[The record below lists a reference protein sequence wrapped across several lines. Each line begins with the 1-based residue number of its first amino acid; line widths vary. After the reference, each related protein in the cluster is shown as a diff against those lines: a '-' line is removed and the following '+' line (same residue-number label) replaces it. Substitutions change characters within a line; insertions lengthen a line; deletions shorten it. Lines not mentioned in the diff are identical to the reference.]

1 MREKQPVTDEETKSA
16 AEPEEEAA
24 AEPETA
30 PEDSAGETPEEAREP
45 EKNRT
50 VSHRVVKRLKEENAA
65 LNKSLGELTDRYTR
79 MLAEYDNFRKRSQ
92 KEKEAIYADTK
103 AETVAK
109 LLPVADNLE
118 RAALAGGDVE
128 NYKKGVEMTLRQLS
142 DIFAALGVA
151 AFGEPGDAFD
161 PTMHNGVMHEENP
174 DLPANSVSM
183 VFAKGYKLG
192 EKVIRPATVKV
203 AN

>member
-1 MREKQPVTDEETKSA
+1 MANKKKGASPAPEEAKKNPAPEEPVT
-16 AEPEEEAA
+16 EPSEEAA
-24 AEPETA
+24 AE
-30 PEDSAGETPEEAREP
+30 TPEQP
-45 EKNRT
+45 EQPAPDPKDA
-50 VSHRVVKRLKEENAA
+50 EIE
-65 LNKSLGELTDRYTR
+65 SLRAKLAETTDRLMRT
-79 MLAEYDNFRKRSQ
+79 LAEYDNFRKRSQ

-142 DIFAALGVA
+142 DIFTALGVA

>member
-1 MREKQPVTDEETKSA
+1 MANKKKSA
-16 AEPEEEAA
+16 GPAPAPEEEKVNGAA
-24 AEPETA
+24 
-30 PEDSAGETPEEAREP
+30 ETPEEPVTEP
-45 EKNRT
+45 AEDPAPETPAADPKDAEIESLRAKLAETADRLMRT
-50 VSHRVVKRLKEENAA
+50 
-65 LNKSLGELTDRYTR
+65 
-79 MLAEYDNFRKRSQ
+79 LAEYDNFRKRTQ

-118 RAALAGGDVE
+118 RASLAGGDVE
-128 NYKKGVEMTLRQLS
+128 NYKKGVEMTLKQLS
-142 DIFAALGVA
+142 DIFAALGVT
-151 AFGEPGDAFD
+151 AFGEAGDTFD

-174 DLPANSVSM
+174 DLPQNSISF